1 MTTRGLLSRCGME
14 YGNAHIDRHT
24 ALTNWF
30 FEEASKGA
38 RERFGTFLDFEEWR

>member
-1 MTTRGLLSRCGME
+1 ME
-14 YGNAHIDRHT
+14 YGNVHIDRHT